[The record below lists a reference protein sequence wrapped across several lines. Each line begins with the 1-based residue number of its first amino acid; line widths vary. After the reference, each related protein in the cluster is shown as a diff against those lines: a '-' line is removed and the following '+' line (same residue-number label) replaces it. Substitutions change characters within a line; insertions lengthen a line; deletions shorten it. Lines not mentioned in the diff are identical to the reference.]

1 MYEVFEFYDRLKDM
15 SAWPT
20 TSYCLMVV
28 IGSKSDKGQDNITF
42 LCRLAGINNSFSST
56 LMLS

>member
-20 TSYCLMVV
+20 RIYCLMVV
-28 IGSKSDKGQDNITF
+28 IGSKRDKGQDNITF
-42 LCRLAGINNSFSST
+42 LCR
-56 LMLS
+56 